1 MQKEL
6 LDLAVE
12 KLDNIEQYFENRTDY
27 NDNFGYLTPITLLQ
41 ESLDKFTKELEKQV
55 NDGVIKEGSNEWYSA
70 MESISKMQE
79 SIFEAT
85 LKKYQDIIDNL
96 SRISDTLDNSI
107 ELKEARD
114 EPILESDYKKLMDLM
129 ISLFRKNIISV
140 KNF

>member
-12 KLDNIEQYFENRTDY
+12 KLDNIEKYFENRTDY

-70 MESISKMQE
+70 MESISKMQ
-79 SIFEAT
+79 T
-85 LKKYQDIIDNL
+85 VKLYKLQRKYEI
-96 SRISDTLDNSI
+96 
-107 ELKEARD
+107 
-114 EPILESDYKKLMDLM
+114 
-129 ISLFRKNIISV
+129 
-140 KNF
+140 

>member
-1 MQKEL
+1 M
-6 LDLAVE
+6 
-12 KLDNIEQYFENRTDY
+12 
-27 NDNFGYLTPITLLQ
+27 Q

-96 SRISDTLDNSI
+96 SRISDNL
-107 ELKEARD
+107 LGHK
-114 EPILESDYKKLMDLM
+114 YKNWQSAAKLR
-129 ISLFRKNIISV
+129 IGERSTTNG
-140 KNF
+140 